1 MNENIVLGGKVITN
15 EFTAQVFSSD
25 QVKHDI
31 MTLDL
36 TISSP
41 ANWNRFKDTNKHFLF
56 QIQNKG
62 KSTEKLDKLKRFQ

>member
-41 ANWNRFKDTNKHFLF
+41 ANWKPFKDTNK
-56 QIQNKG
+56 QIPN
-62 KSTEKLDKLKRFQ
+62 SE